1 MFEAHREVAQ
11 RLGDPDRAVGALL
24 VVAALE
30 LLLQQQLA
38 RFLAGQRAALVHLA
52 DREPEQVRLQV
63 AEPVGVAGGVVL
75 AEQQRVQREQVVDLL
90 RRYLRGVLDVPRVD
104 RVRRSPPISTQA
116 APGISEAR
124 NSKCP
129 ARSMMNP
136 PAPWAIA
143 RASRM
148 IAAIVLPAPDMPLI
162 SSRWL
167 GCAGSNGSRRS
178 SVRPGSA

>member
-1 MFEAHREVAQ
+1 M
-11 RLGDPDRAVGALL
+11 
-24 VVAALE
+24 VAALE

-52 DREPEQVRLQV
+52 DREAEEVGLEV
-63 AEPVGVAGGVVL
+63 CEPVAVASGVVL
-75 AEQQRVQREQVVDLL
+75 AEQQRVQREQIVDLL
-90 RRYLRGVLDVPRVD
+90 RRTRAGSSTSHELIACC
-104 RVRRSPPISTQA
+104 SPPISTEA

-124 NSKCP
+124 NAKCP

-136 PAPWAIA
+136 PAPCESA

-167 GCAGSNGSRRS
+167 GCTGSNGSRRS